1 MYRFEP
7 DRPLQRSPLDRRR
20 WLRTVIGVIAS
31 AISSIVGIVAGGAVL
46 SPGFARRRESW
57 VPAGRLGDL
66 REGVP
71 TPVIV
76 RIAREDGYYEAVDQ
90 QVVFLVKSES
100 GHVRAMSSTCTHLG
114 CRVSYD
120 ATRRVLKCPCHGG
133 TFAIDGTVISGP
145 PPGPL
150 TELPARADGTRV
162 FIQV

>member
-7 DRPLQRSPLDRRR
+7 NRPLQDSPIDRRR

-31 AISSIVGIVAGGAVL
+31 AISSIVGLVVGGAVL
-46 SPGFARRRESW
+46 SPQFSRRRASW
-57 VPAGRLGDL
+57 VPAGHLRDL

-71 TPVIV
+71 TPVTV

-90 QVVFLVKSES
+90 QVVFLIKSVS
-100 GHVRAMSSTCTHLG
+100 GGVRAMSSTCTHLG

-120 ATRRVLKCPCHGG
+120 AARQVLKCPCHGG
-133 TFAIDGTVISGP
+133 TFAIDGTVVGGP